1 MGDKSL
7 LLLLFIFLST
17 FLFANKDSSYD
28 RAEFSYNHSK
38 NRKIFIQFYDPYSNK
53 IFYTPQDMEVDHI
66 VPLKVAWDLGAKNW
80 DKSTKQKF
88 ANDLENL
95 ILVSKSCNRS
105 KGSKSLSEWLPHY
118 QKFHSEYSNRY
129 LLIIN
134 KYNLN

>member
-1 MGDKSL
+1 MYDKIF
-7 LLLLFIFLST
+7 LFLVFLFLST
-17 FLFANKDSSYD
+17 FLFPINTFVYD
-28 RAEFSYNHSK
+28 REEFFYNHSK
-38 NRKIFIQFYDPYSNK
+38 NRKIFTQFYDPYSGK

-66 VPLKVAWDLGAKNW
+66 VPLKEAWNLGAKYW

-88 ANDLENL
+88 ANDIENL

-118 QKFHSEYSNRY
+118 QNFHAEYSNRY